1 MEEGDRMRKYRVQK
15 TKKVVT
21 PVITQNK
28 KNPKYFDIKYKKK
41 KVHLT
46 PAEKNW
52 INFQIREHKREKE
65 KAKNLKYP
73 AAVRLI
79 ILMFILASLVFV
91 YSELTSSFPETYNLI
106 LHNEKLDLLKL
117 SDYYN

>member
-1 MEEGDRMRKYRVQK
+1 MRKYRVPKNK
-15 TKKVVT
+15 TVVT

-52 INFQIREHKREKE
+52 INFQIREYKREKA
-65 KAKNLKYP
+65 KAKELKCP
-73 AAVRLI
+73 AVVRLL
-79 ILMFILASLVFV
+79 ILMFILATLIFV
-91 YSELTSSFPETYNLI
+91 YSELTSSFPETYKPVTI
-106 LHNEKLDLLKL
+106 IKITG
-117 SDYYN
+117 